1 MASENKRTSSESAR
15 EMRKKYRNLH
25 DNHGNEGKLGCSIP
39 DRMFPVISDGKEQDV
54 DRENPKVF

>member
-1 MASENKRTSSESAR
+1 MQ
-15 EMRKKYRNLH
+15 KKYRNLR

-54 DRENPKVF
+54 DRGNPKVF